1 MGLSE
6 RERAG
11 CRALLE
17 LMATDELM
25 TLTDTITNRLV
36 LPQSRQEAI
45 HAILVYSQSVEEL
58 LKRRKVC
65 REIIFKYLA
74 KEGVVVPPCSEKHQL
89 IHHAKQYW
97 SGQLTDHVAET
108 EYINPNKQIFP
119 LLLATYDNLVS
130 AFIPIIL
137 SCICRTDCSLAGLLQ
152 GDNPSG

>member
-17 LMATDELM
+17 QMATDELM
-25 TLTDTITNRLV
+25 ALTDTVTNRLV

-45 HAILVYSQSVEEL
+45 HAIIVYSQSVEEL
-58 LKRRKVC
+58 LKRRKVY

-74 KEGVVVPPCSEKHQL
+74 NEGVVVPPCSEKHQL

-97 SGQLTDHVAET
+97 SGQLTDRVAET
-108 EYINPNKQIFP
+108 EDINPNKQ
-119 LLLATYDNLVS
+119 LH
-130 AFIPIIL
+130 
-137 SCICRTDCSLAGLLQ
+137 LQ
-152 GDNPSG
+152 DRLQPRRAASRK